1 MSFAG
6 VPVIRYD
13 LRITTW
19 IFLAENQK
27 KNNNDNIQ
35 SGRANNISL
44 IAYKKRVMHMMI
56 CIDNVVSVPGHHFGE
71 ALTQF

>member
-6 VPVIRYD
+6 ASVIRYD

-44 IAYKKRVMHMMI
+44 IAYKK
-56 CIDNVVSVPGHHFGE
+56 E
-71 ALTQF
+71 